1 MGEPASSS
9 ELIRYFWPWIWLALD
24 GKHSV
29 VCADQVLCHLVRVVL
44 FLVTSA
50 RALWEHL
57 LGYLG
62 LDEENSFTHSDLAVG
77 NAKNIGVGKF
87 HLLCPI
93 LFILYLF

>member
-29 VCADQVLCHLVRVVL
+29 VCADQVLCHLICVVL

-62 LDEENSFTHSDLAVG
+62 LDEGMLSSPKLFSWRSFS
-77 NAKNIGVGKF
+77 IW
-87 HLLCPI
+87 
-93 LFILYLF
+93 